1 MNAPGENKTPALIV
15 AGTGSGVG
23 KTSVTLGL
31 IKALVARGLQV
42 QPFKVGPDYLD
53 PTWLS
58 AAAGRRCYN
67 LDGWMTDREYV
78 THDIFARQCAG
89 ADIAIVEGVMGLFD
103 GASPDAL
110 TGSTAEIALWL
121 DLPVLLVVD
130 VGGAARSAAAMV
142 AGFANFESGVRL
154 AGVVANR
161 CGSAGHAQLVARA
174 LEHADQPA
182 LAGWLAKNSL
192 PALRDRHLGLHAAHA
207 QANSAELLA
216 ELGRVCGEQLD
227 LAGILEIAG
236 GVNAGA
242 ITKGDNESSGGD
254 ARPDAQRV
262 RLAVARDAAFYF
274 YYPDNLSLLADAGA
288 ELVEFSPLHDTELP
302 RDTDA
307 VYIGGGYPEEHA
319 ATLAANTEMR
329 AALFAFAR
337 AGGLVY
343 GECGGFMYLCESL
356 ETLPESGESR
366 EAAGDKSTGA
376 ASADTERHAML
387 GLLPLRTRM
396 LPRRKMLGY
405 VETTCTTDTW
415 FGAAGSK
422 MRGHEFHY
430 SEIVAPSQIASEAKP
445 EIAFDAK
452 PEIASDAEAEPQ
464 AAEPQAAANLA
475 GSAGDAL
482 QKIEAV
488 FELRGRRNSSPRA
501 EGFRNA
507 AGTVLGSYVHQHF
520 GSRPDAAAAFVD
532 AIVQARQKRRNL
544 DHNANAPAAGVG
556 GGDRGAAP
564 IVEEAAQ

>member
-1 MNAPGENKTPALIV
+1 MNAPGENKIPALIV

-53 PTWLS
+53 PTWLT

-78 THDIFARQCAG
+78 TRDIFARQCAG

-142 AGFANFESGVRL
+142 AGFANFEAGVRL

-174 LEHADQPA
+174 LEHAGQPA

-192 PALRDRHLGLHAAHA
+192 PALPDRHLGLHAAHA

-227 LAGILEIAG
+227 LDGILESAG
-236 GVNAGA
+236 GDSGGLFANANSA
-242 ITKGDNESSGGD
+242 DIMNPHPDEKIEAHPNSNESPESQTI
-254 ARPDAQRV
+254 AKPV

-288 ELVEFSPLHDTELP
+288 ELVEFSPLNDTELP
-302 RDTDA
+302 RDIDA
-307 VYIGGGYPEEHA
+307 VYIGGGYPEEFA

-329 AALFAFAR
+329 AALCAFAQ

-356 ETLPESGESR
+356 ETLPESRASR
-366 EAAGDKSTGA
+366 EAPGDTSTGD
-376 ASADTERHAML
+376 ASAGPERHAML

-396 LPRRKMLGY
+396 LPRRRMLGY

-422 MRGHEFHY
+422 LRGHEFHY
-430 SEIVAPSQIASEAKP
+430 SEIVAAPEPEAK
-445 EIAFDAK
+445 AK
-452 PEIASDAEAEPQ
+452 AESQSD
-464 AAEPQAAANLA
+464 ANLA
-475 GSAGDAL
+475 GGAVDPFEKIKTHE
-482 QKIEAV
+482 KIEAV
-488 FELRGRRNSSPRA
+488 FELRGRRNSAPRA

-520 GSRPDAAAAFVD
+520 GSRPAAAADFVA
-532 AIVQARQKRRNL
+532 AITQSRRRRRNSGRE
-544 DHNANAPAAGVG
+544 ANASAAGVG
-556 GGDRGAAP
+556 GDARMA
-564 IVEEAAQ
+564 EEAAQ